1 MVAEGEGFLEER
13 VADRRLAQG
22 EQQAALRRHV
32 AARPARGP
40 ARRTVAAYD
49 LAPGQLTQ
57 NTTHSLIEEND
68 QG

>member
-49 LAPGQLTQ
+49 LAPGQLT
-57 NTTHSLIEEND
+57 
-68 QG
+68 